1 MNTLISQTDEQL
13 IIKGLVEE
21 LTPFAEYA
29 NQHLHE
35 GYQIILSGS
44 NIDDSQ
50 YVTLTIPINY
60 TPYYEPVRVY
70 GNTYMPL
77 SRSPRVMIIQHETPA
92 TAYALQIEDLKLYYY
107 PTENKK

>member
-13 IIKGLVEE
+13 TIKGLVED

-44 NIDDSQ
+44 NMDDPQ
-50 YVTLTIPINY
+50 YVTLTIPTNY
-60 TPYYEPVRVY
+60 PKFYNPIRVY
-70 GNTYMPL
+70 SNTYMPL
-77 SRSPRVMIIQHETPA
+77 SRSPRVMIIQHEDPA
-92 TAYALQIEDLKLYYY
+92 TAYALQIEDLKLFYY

>member
-1 MNTLISQTDEQL
+1 MNTLIKQTDEQL
-13 IIKGLVEE
+13 TIKGLVED

-29 NQHLHE
+29 NQHLRE

-44 NIDDSQ
+44 NMDDPQ
-50 YVTLTIPINY
+50 YVTLTIPTNYPKFIN
-60 TPYYEPVRVY
+60 PVSVY
-70 GNTYMPL
+70 GNTYMEL
-77 SRSPRVMIIQHETPA
+77 SRSPRVMIIQHEDPA

>member
-1 MNTLISQTDEQL
+1 MNTLISQTNKQL
-13 IIKGLVEE
+13 IIKGLVED

-29 NQHLHE
+29 NQHLDE

-44 NIDDSQ
+44 NMDDPQ

-60 TPYYEPVRVY
+60 PKFIDPVRVY

-77 SRSPRVMIIQHETPA
+77 SKSPRVMIIQHEFPA
-92 TAYALQIEDLKLYYY
+92 TAYSLQIEDLKLFYY
-107 PTENKK
+107 PPKTE

>member
-13 IIKGLVEE
+13 IIKGLVED

-29 NQHLHE
+29 NQHLYE

-44 NIDDSQ
+44 NMDDPQ

-60 TPYYEPVRVY
+60 PKFYDPVSVY

-77 SRSPRVMIIQHETPA
+77 SRSPRVMIIQHETPV
-92 TAYALQIEDLKLYYY
+92 TAYALQIEDLKLFYY
-107 PTENKK
+107 PPKTK

>member
-29 NQHLHE
+29 NQHLQA

-44 NIDDSQ
+44 DMDDPQ

-60 TPYYEPVRVY
+60 TPYYDPVKVY
-70 GNTYMPL
+70 ANTYMPL

-92 TAYALQIEDLKLYYY
+92 TAYALQIEDLKLFYY
-107 PTENKK
+107 PMETK

>member
-44 NIDDSQ
+44 NMDDPQ
-50 YVTLTIPINY
+50 YVTLTIPTNYPKFIN
-60 TPYYEPVRVY
+60 PVTVY

-77 SRSPRVMIIQHETPA
+77 SRSPRVMIIQHESSA
-92 TAYALQIEDLKLYYY
+92 TAYALQIEDLKLFYY

>member
-13 IIKGLVEE
+13 TIKGLVED

-44 NIDDSQ
+44 NMDDPQ

-60 TPYYEPVRVY
+60 TPYYEPVKVY
-70 GNTYMPL
+70 RNTYMPL

-92 TAYALQIEDLKLYYY
+92 TAYALQIEDLKLFYY
-107 PTENKK
+107 PPKTE